1 MTIYLAHKLR
11 FGCFAVF
18 LSFALASPTLA
29 QAPATSGQPQFR
41 DPKTG
46 QIWTPGNVGGQSG
59 PNSPAD
65 RAFDPQGQTA
75 AVKGTVVQ
83 TPAVTLLGTL
93 PMTARPTL
101 ALPAI
106 AAPSRTSMTPPP
118 QQVVADV
125 D

>member
-59 PNSPAD
+59 PNTPAD

-83 TPAVTLLGTL
+83 TPAVTLLGTV
-93 PMTARPTL
+93 PITAGPTVPIPTNHQPS
-101 ALPAI
+101 LPAN
-106 AAPSRTSMTPPP
+106 PSHRGHG
-118 QQVVADV
+118 VL
-125 D
+125 